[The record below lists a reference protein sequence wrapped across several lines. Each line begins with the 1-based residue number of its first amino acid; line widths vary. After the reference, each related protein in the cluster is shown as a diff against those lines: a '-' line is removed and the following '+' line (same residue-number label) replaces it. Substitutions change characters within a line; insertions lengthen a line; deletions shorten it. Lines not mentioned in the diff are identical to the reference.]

1 MALTEAQEATVLARL
16 QIVLTD
22 TEDALLEQLIT
33 DAAAFAESY
42 TGRTSV
48 PDGLLRTVGDLAL
61 IAYNRRGTEGESA
74 RSEGGENYTFE
85 TAPAQV
91 YDILKMYR
99 LARVGGSYYEK
110 HEKAETDET

>member
-1 MALTEAQEATVLARL
+1 MALTEAQEAIILARL

-48 PDGLLRTVGDLAL
+48 PDGLLRTVGDLAI
-61 IAYNRRGTEGESA
+61 IAYNRRGTEGENA
-74 RSEGGENYTFE
+74 RSEGGESYTFE
-85 TAPAQV
+85 TAPAQI
-91 YDILKMYR
+91 YDLLNRYR
-99 LARVGGSYYEK
+99 LARVGGSYYETQ
-110 HEKAETDET
+110 TDEA